1 MLHDAAFDHLP
12 FPVFSADPA
21 GLIVYKNR
29 AAMRHIGT
37 LRRGSRILRYLLSDS
52 LPHTAAIVSLK
63 GEEPYPYA
71 LVVMDDAEQLFLCLS
86 RLQYPDAKEAAEAL
100 LRTVG
105 QAPADYRTFL
115 APFSRGKTKDKHPRL
130 YAEMKTLSQSLRPS
144 EEKAY
149 HLGAMA
155 KPIFASASTQFGAL
169 GYRITTEIREGFAHR
184 HPVTIPRF
192 DLLFFFGALL
202 CTAMRLSENGDIHL
216 LLTSDIEN
224 GEHLFQ
230 IKIRTAL
237 SPAEKHL
244 PVFDLFLQKAP
255 TLVAE
260 LSLFGK
266 AHTLFSR
273 AKAETD
279 LRGELSLTFPI
290 PYLAAPLAVQTP
302 AMAEEEKMLLRRLFA
317 QMEVYL
323 KENSSFC

>member
-1 MLHDAAFDHLP
+1 MIHDTAFDHLP

-37 LRRGSRILRYLLSDS
+37 LRRGSRILRYLLSAS
-52 LPHTAAIVSLK
+52 LPHTAALVSLK
-63 GEEPYPYA
+63 GEVSYPHA
-71 LVVMDDAEQLFLCLS
+71 LMVKDEAEHLFLCPS
-86 RLQYPDAKEAAEAL
+86 RLQYPDAEEVTAML

-105 QAPADYRTFL
+105 QAPADYRTQL
-115 APFSRGKTKDKHPRL
+115 APFSLRNAREKHPRL
-130 YAEMKTLSQSLRPS
+130 YAEMKPLSRTLRKS

-149 HLGAMA
+149 HLGVMA
-155 KPIFASASTQFGAL
+155 KPVFASASANFGAL
-169 GYRITTEIREGFAHR
+169 GYRILSEIDADFAHR

-192 DLLFFFGALL
+192 DLLFFFGVLL
-202 CTAMRLSENGDIHL
+202 CSAMVLSENGDIRL
-216 LLTSDIEN
+216 FLTSDIEN

-244 PVFDLFLQKAP
+244 SVFDLFLQKAP

-260 LSLFGK
+260 ISLLGK